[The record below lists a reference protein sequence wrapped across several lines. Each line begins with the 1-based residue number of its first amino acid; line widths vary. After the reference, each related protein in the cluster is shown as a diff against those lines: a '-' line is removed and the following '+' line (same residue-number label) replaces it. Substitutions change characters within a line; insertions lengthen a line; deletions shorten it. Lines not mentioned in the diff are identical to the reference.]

1 MLRQFTKAVLNERER
16 LLRALVMAPF
26 FLYRTS
32 QPLDSAKVRFAGG
45 AAALTDALAAHLRAG
60 GVKMVL
66 DCVVNRISTADA
78 EGVLV
83 EGVQVKEHPRG
94 VGSDGVAKL
103 S

>member
-1 MLRQFTKAVLNERER
+1 MRWSLRDFCN
-16 LLRALVMAPF
+16 
-26 FLYRTS
+26 RTS

-45 AAALTDALAAHLRAG
+45 AAALTDALAAHLRAA
-60 GVKMVL
+60 GVNVML
-66 DCVVNRISTADA
+66 NYVVNHISTAEA

-83 EGVQVKEHPRG
+83 EGVQVREHSRG